1 MPQNFD
7 QAFSWFE
14 KAAKNGDSDA
24 QYVIGLMYYQ
34 ADGVKQDLEKAF
46 EWFRKSAKQGNGL
59 AKEILINNNEL

>member
-1 MPQNFD
+1 
-7 QAFSWFE
+7 
-14 KAAKNGDSDA
+14 
-24 QYVIGLMYYQ
+24 MYYQ